1 MIFELKKVS
10 KVIKLYFR
18 LWYSP
23 KSEVRF
29 VAYTINWAWRKSHFF
44 GFHAIFHSIGDI
56 IVHCE
61 SRHLIWVAAESIWK
75 AGLIGK
81 LVG

>member
-1 MIFELKKVS
+1 MFDFGIL
-10 KVIKLYFR
+10 R
-18 LWYSP
+18 NP
-23 KSEVRF
+23 KSDSLLIRLIGLEEK
-29 VAYTINWAWRKSHFF
+29 ATFF

-56 IVHCE
+56 IVHSE
-61 SRHLIWVAAESIWK
+61 SRHLFRVAAERNWK